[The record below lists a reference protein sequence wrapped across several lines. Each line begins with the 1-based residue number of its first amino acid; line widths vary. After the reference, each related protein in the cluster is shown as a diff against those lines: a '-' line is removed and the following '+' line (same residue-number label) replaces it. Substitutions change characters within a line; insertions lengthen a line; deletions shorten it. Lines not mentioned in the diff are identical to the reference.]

1 VFPHLTWCAIRGLA
15 NLPPPCAR
23 YFVSLP
29 IAQGLARRA
38 DAARRNE
45 FCACV
50 RWVLLRILALCSF
63 PLHFWPASFRIL
75 GVPGRLPPYDPVL
88 RFVTWRVLP
97 LVINQR
103 ERANCSHHAMNTIRC
118 PYCVENGAFKPMT
131 SQASGDWWICQ
142 QCGHLSLPSK
152 RLFECT
158 CSKCTIA
165 PTSLRDRSLGQN
177 VRSRL
182 QLLYRGVR
190 SLVQQW
196 R

>member
-1 VFPHLTWCAIRGLA
+1 MQGRQMSFVPASAGSYCASS
-15 NLPPPCAR
+15 P
-23 YFVSLP
+23 F
-29 IAQGLARRA
+29 
-38 DAARRNE
+38 
-45 FCACV
+45 
-50 RWVLLRILALCSF
+50 ALF

-75 GVPGRLPPYDPVL
+75 EVPGRLPPYDPVL

-131 SQASGDWWICQ
+131 SQGSGDWWICQ